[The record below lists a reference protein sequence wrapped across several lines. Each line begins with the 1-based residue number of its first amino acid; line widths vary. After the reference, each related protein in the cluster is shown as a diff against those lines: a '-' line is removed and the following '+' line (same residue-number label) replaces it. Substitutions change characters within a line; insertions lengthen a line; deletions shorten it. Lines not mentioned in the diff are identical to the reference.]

1 MKILVV
7 GSNGQLGRCLVD
19 QLSSVDHETIFTNRA
34 DLDITDFSGT
44 KDIILH
50 LKPDLI
56 INASAYTAV
65 DEAEDDRKLAY
76 LTNHHAVAN
85 IAGICAEVDCGL
97 IHVSTDYVF
106 DGASTAPYIETDI
119 TNPLGVYGD
128 SKLRGERSIEASGC
142 RYFIIRTAWVFS
154 EYGNN
159 FLKTMIRLGAERNE
173 LSVIGDQVGCP
184 TYAQDLARCIVGLL
198 DHFREVDF
206 ESDIFHYCGDEP
218 CSWYQFALT
227 IFTFADERGFTTPM
241 AVNRLLMEEYKTLAP
256 RPAYSVMNCQKIL
269 SKCRVHRSNWRKAIP
284 EILDLLKTF

>member
-1 MKILVV
+1 
-7 GSNGQLGRCLVD
+7 
-19 QLSSVDHETIFTNRA
+19 
-34 DLDITDFSGT
+34 
-44 KDIILH
+44 
-50 LKPDLI
+50 
-56 INASAYTAV
+56 
-65 DEAEDDRKLAY
+65 
-76 LTNHHAVAN
+76 
-85 IAGICAEVDCGL
+85 
-97 IHVSTDYVF
+97 
-106 DGASTAPYIETDI
+106 
-119 TNPLGVYGD
+119 
-128 SKLRGERSIEASGC
+128 
-142 RYFIIRTAWVFS
+142 
-154 EYGNN
+154 
-159 FLKTMIRLGAERNE
+159 MIRLGAERNE